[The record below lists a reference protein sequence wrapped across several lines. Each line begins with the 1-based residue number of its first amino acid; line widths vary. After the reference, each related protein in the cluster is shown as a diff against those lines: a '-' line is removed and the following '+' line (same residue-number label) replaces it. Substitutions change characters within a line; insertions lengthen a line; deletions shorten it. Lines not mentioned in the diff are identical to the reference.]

1 MTQLRIINPIKIT
14 QILITYFPPKL
25 KFKYTCKTS
34 AKFNLTVIFGHFGR
48 RTGTTAQQKE
58 RERGRLG
65 EWEIKTSPL
74 HPFSPSPP
82 HSSRLATK

>member
-34 AKFNLTVIFGHFGR
+34 VKLILEKKIDILAEELARQHNRKKGR
-48 RTGTTAQQKE
+48 G
-58 RERGRLG
+58 GD
-65 EWEIKTSPL
+65 
-74 HPFSPSPP
+74 
-82 HSSRLATK
+82 